1 MPHYVSLQKKWTLFR
16 FARKTDGFFVSPPF
30 SSRLSLVLAFVDI
43 ASIGTSQSYSLE
55 HQNVTAD
62 AFFRRFLLTNSL
74 SFALVDSGTS
84 QVPKLVQVSKTS
96 SWAYSGRFGA
106 CFRRRRDENCEFLT
120 DFFDFFFSFPSF
132 LPSSTHHSPLL
143 SYATTSSSSSNR
155 GIEPC

>member
-84 QVPKLVQVSKTS
+84 QVRKLAQVSKNDVLGLFWLIWDLFPS
-96 SWAYSGRFGA
+96 SSGRKL
-106 CFRRRRDENCEFLT
+106 RI
-120 DFFDFFFSFPSF
+120 FD
-132 LPSSTHHSPLL
+132 
-143 SYATTSSSSSNR
+143 
-155 GIEPC
+155 